1 MQRLLSGVLGIV
13 MSIVFVAAGI
23 FTLVMGIGHLQ
34 KLNAGKYVETQA
46 TITKIETIEVSD
58 SDAPGGTR
66 EEYEVTVEYTVDGK
80 KVVSQLRETPKEFYE
95 GMELTVIYNIDKPT
109 DVTLPGTTGAYIM
122 MGMGVLAILA
132 GVVMF
137 LKRLRG
143 R

>member
-122 MGMGVLAILA
+122 MGMGVLAILV

>member
-122 MGMGVLAILA
+122 MGMGMLAILA